1 MPPVPEFEHNTP
13 EDLIFD
19 LCPHP
24 MWIFDI
30 ETLAFLKV
38 NKEAIRQYGYSEE
51 EFLSMTILDIRPKE
65 DIPKLKIALEN
76 ILYREG
82 SYKEGFFRHQKKNG
96 TIFPVMLKAN
106 LITFDGKHAEIVNS
120 IDISKTIDYEKK
132 NQYQARIF
140 QSISDVNN
148 NLVRI
153 SDLKKALNNCFGIVC
168 ETLKLD
174 RIYFFQNDKETNAI
188 SQKVLRSSIIN
199 ESDSAIEEFENIP
212 FVLLQKILPQ
222 LKKGQKI
229 DAKISGVEDSLFKEF
244 LEKRS
249 IRSIL
254 ILPLN
259 TDITF
264 NGFIGIDDCTK
275 ERTWEKEE
283 LKLLETLT
291 TNLSLL
297 IDRADS
303 FLKVKESENRFKT
316 LVQKGNELISIMDV
330 DGIYKY
336 VSPTHF
342 SMLGLPIDEL
352 QGASFFD
359 VVSPEDVSR
368 IKEGFQKVL
377 HEKQLSLSPYRA
389 MDSNGNW
396 MWLETVLTNH
406 LLEPSVNGIVANT
419 INVTKKVQHRM
430 KRELIYSLSRTIGK
444 PGLLKDCL
452 YEALALL
459 MDLEAIDACEVWL
472 LSKDNGKLNRMAKRF
487 EGDEPEDF
495 YLYTLPINKSR
506 DNIGLHKHVWETKE
520 NTIWN
525 NLGKHPKFESAT
537 ASNKAGIETAMGIP
551 VFNNDQFIGCLVLFS
566 RMEKNVFQNT
576 LYLFEDLGV
585 ELGAIITQKVIEEE
599 YRDFFEISPDPFCII
614 GFDGK
619 LKQAN
624 EACAKSLGIQK
635 NDLLGSDYNKFIHKS
650 DRAFLQQKFKEDKE
664 IFIDEGNEL
673 RMITSNGDPKWFVWS
688 GTIKHEEKLI
698 LAVAKDI
705 TSQKAVEK
713 SLTKANKQLKQAQ
726 KIAKLG
732 YWHRD
737 FKKEKSEWSEET
749 YKLYGYTPENFTPT
763 MENVTKTFHPDD
775 RYLIEND
782 PNNHLEP
789 GKVKG
794 FEHRI
799 IRASG
804 EIGWVHQEIQLMLD
818 DEGNPSH
825 IEGTIQDITEKK
837 EYEKQLEIHN
847 DRFHL
852 AMLASNQMIW
862 ELNHQKNV
870 VIRSYIDAQGNEQTF
885 DEPFSLDNSWFKKI
899 HPDDLKRVWEAMN
912 KNISNK
918 NLNHWSLEYRVKL
931 ENDQFGYIVDKCY
944 MLREKNGDP
953 IRTVGSIM
961 DITISKNQIE
971 RIRRQNKTLKEIA
984 WLQSHAIRAPLTR
997 IMSLVYLYKN
1007 DKKESISIEDL
1018 LKLIST
1024 SVDEIDEEIHK
1035 ITKITNNTYQ
1045 ND

>member
-1 MPPVPEFEHNTP
+1 MPEFENNTS

-51 EFLSMTILDIRPKE
+51 EFLSMTILEIRPKE

-76 ILYREG
+76 IQYREG
-82 SYKEGFFRHQKKNG
+82 SYKEGFFRHQKKNE

-106 LITFDGKHAEIVNS
+106 LITYDGKHAEIVNS

-132 NQYQARIF
+132 IQYQARIF

-174 RIYFFQNDKETNAI
+174 RIYFFQNDKETSTI
-188 SQKVLRSSIIN
+188 SQKVLRSRIIN
-199 ESDSAIEEFENIP
+199 ESDSTTEEFINIP

-229 DAKISGVEDSLFKEF
+229 DAKISGLEDSEIKEF

-259 TDITF
+259 TDSTF
-264 NGFIGIDDCTK
+264 KGFIGVDDCNQ
-275 ERTWEKEE
+275 ERKWGKEE

-303 FLKVKESENRFKT
+303 FLKVKESENRFRT
-316 LVQKGNELISIMDV
+316 LVQEGNELISIMDV
-330 DGIYKY
+330 DGIYNY
-336 VSPTHF
+336 VSSTHF
-342 SMLGLPIDEL
+342 SMLGLSMDEL
-352 QGASFFD
+352 HGTSFFD
-359 VVSPEDVSR
+359 LASPEDVSR

-377 HEKQLSLSPYRA
+377 HEKQLSLSPYRV

-396 MWLETVLTNH
+396 LWLETVLTNH

-419 INVTKKVQHRM
+419 INVTKKVQHKM
-430 KRELIYSLSRTIGK
+430 KRELIYSLTRTIGK
-444 PGLLKDCL
+444 PGLLKNCL
-452 YEALALL
+452 SEALALL
-459 MDLEAIDACEVWL
+459 LNSEAIDACEVWL
-472 LSKDNGKLNRMAKRF
+472 LSKDSRKLNIMAKRF
-487 EGDEPEDF
+487 EGDDKEDF
-495 YLYTLPINKSR
+495 YQYTLPINKSR
-506 DNIGLHKHVWETKE
+506 QNKGLHKHVWETKE

-525 NLGKHPKFESAT
+525 NLGKQPQFERAK
-537 ASNKAGIETAMGIP
+537 AANIAGIETAMGIP

-566 RMEKNVFQNT
+566 RIEKNVFQNT
-576 LYLFEDLGV
+576 LHLFEDLGV

-599 YRDFFEISPDPFCII
+599 YRNFFEISPDPFCII

-619 LKQAN
+619 IKQVN

-635 NDLLGSDYNKFIHKS
+635 NDLEGTDCYKYIHKS

-673 RMITSNGDPKWFVWS
+673 RMITSNGDIKWFVWS

-713 SLTKANKQLKQAQ
+713 SLIKANKQLKQAQ
-726 KIAKLG
+726 KIAKIG

-737 FKKEKSEWSEET
+737 FKKEESEWSEET
-749 YKLYGYTPENFTPT
+749 YKLYGYTPENFIPT

-775 RYLIEND
+775 RYLIENN

-789 GKVKG
+789 GKAKG

-804 EIGWVHQEIQLMLD
+804 EIRWVHQEIQLMLD
-818 DEGNPSH
+818 EEGNPSH

-837 EYEKQLEIHN
+837 EYEKQLEIYN

-852 AMLASNQMIW
+852 AMLASNQRIW
-862 ELNHQKNV
+862 ELNHQKNIV
-870 VIRSYIDAQGNEQTF
+870 VRSYVDAEGNEQAYDETF
-885 DEPFSLDNSWFKKI
+885 SIDNSWFNKI
-899 HPDDLKRVWEAMN
+899 HPDDLERVWDSFS

-918 NLNHWSLEYRVKL
+918 NLNHWFLEYRVRL
-931 ENDQFGYIVDKCY
+931 ENDQFGFVVDKCY
-944 MLREKNGDP
+944 ILREKNGDP
-953 IRTVGSIM
+953 IRSVGSIM
-961 DITISKNQIE
+961 DITISKNQID
-971 RIRRQNKTLKEIA
+971 RIESQNKTLKEIA
-984 WLQSHAIRAPLTR
+984 WLQSHAIRGPLTR
-997 IMSLVYLYKN
+997 IMSLMYFYKN
-1007 DKKESISIEDL
+1007 DKNGSISIEDL
-1018 LKLIST
+1018 LKIIST
-1024 SVDEIDEEIHK
+1024 AVDEIDEEIHK
-1035 ITKITNNTYQ
+1035 ITQITNNTYEH
-1045 ND
+1045 D